1 MAGTSVSP
9 GLAVMIEKAAAAEAF
24 AEARDL
30 LEVLAGV
37 TVTGKRVERAAEA
50 GGAALAARVRD
61 RAAPISARKLVP
73 LPRSPPPDM
82 LYGVIDGTGC
92 PMTARETAGR
102 EGKGED
108 GRARTR
114 EVKLA
119 VFFNQARLN
128 DEGYPVRDRASSSYI
143 AGFETAGVFA
153 DLVKA
158 EAIRRDAEQVRQ
170 LATVKAATPSS
181 AERPVVPATSPGSC
195 SCPRRTLAGSV
206 PGPGTRLKRL
216 AAPAFSGSTPP
227 ASRFYDLCRCRPRA
241 PAETAKTWPTLTR
254 EPLWPPGR
262 RTTGH
267 ATGPPGRDAGA
278 AGRAA
283 SVLPELPRKPGATDS
298 GGRSHGHGERRV
310 EGVRDPVEHGDRR
323 DAAAPFQARQGGLGH
338 PGALRELLLGQSGA
352 QPQFPDHGADL
363 DRAARLLVPGADL
376 GVAEVVP
383 RHEP

>member
-61 RAAPISARKLVP
+61 RGAPISARKLVP
-73 LPRSPPPDM
+73 LPRSPLPDM

-181 AERPVVPATSPGSC
+181 AERPVVPATSPRLPLLPAKNTRRF
-195 SCPRRTLAGSV
+195 CPRPGNAPETPGSARIFGARPSRVKVLRSLPV
-206 PGPGTRLKRL
+206 PAPGTGK
-216 AAPAFSGSTPP
+216 
-227 ASRFYDLCRCRPRA
+227 D
-241 PAETAKTWPTLTR
+241 
-254 EPLWPPGR
+254 
-262 RTTGH
+262 
-267 ATGPPGRDAGA
+267 
-278 AGRAA
+278 
-283 SVLPELPRKPGATDS
+283 
-298 GGRSHGHGERRV
+298 
-310 EGVRDPVEHGDRR
+310 
-323 DAAAPFQARQGGLGH
+323 
-338 PGALRELLLGQSGA
+338 GQNL
-352 QPQFPDHGADL
+352 ADL
-363 DRAARLLVPGADL
+363 DPGAS
-376 GVAEVVP
+376 VAP
-383 RHEP
+383 GQANHRARHRPARTGRGRSRAGCFRASRTPPEARGNRLRRQESWTR